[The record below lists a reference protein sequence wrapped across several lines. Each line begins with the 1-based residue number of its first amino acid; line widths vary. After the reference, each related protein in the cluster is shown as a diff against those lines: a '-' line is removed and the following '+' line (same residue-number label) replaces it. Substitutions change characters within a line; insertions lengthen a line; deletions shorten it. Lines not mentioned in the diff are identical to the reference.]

1 MALHKGISD
10 NHPPWEY
17 VFAYTLAKLVF
28 EDEKTSEKLT
38 IAKVEALRKVAGVI
52 RKYEAENFD
61 RALIDAIMEKKA
73 KMILEATTM
82 GAVHDIAGL
91 PKPRYDG
98 AEWYTSKYSVP
109 EEELILWSMASLR
122 APLRPEAVERYLTLF
137 KQVYGYDPADYG
149 K

>member
-1 MALHKGISD
+1 MSLYKGASD
-10 NHPPWEY
+10 NHSPWEY
-17 VFAYTLAKLVF
+17 VFASTLATLVF
-28 EDEKTSEKLT
+28 EDEKAPEKLT
-38 IAKVEALRKVAGVI
+38 IAKVEALRKVFGVI

-82 GAVHDIAGL
+82 GAIHEIAGL

-98 AEWYTSKYSVP
+98 VEWYTSKYSVP
-109 EEELILWSMASLR
+109 EEELILWSLASSK
-122 APLRPEAVERYLTLF
+122 APLIPEAVERYLTLF